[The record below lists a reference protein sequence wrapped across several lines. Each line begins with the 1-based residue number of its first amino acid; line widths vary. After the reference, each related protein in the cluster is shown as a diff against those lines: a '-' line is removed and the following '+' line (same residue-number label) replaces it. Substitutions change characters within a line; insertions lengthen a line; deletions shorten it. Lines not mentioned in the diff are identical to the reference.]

1 MSGGEAGAAVGL
13 RFTGGSLPGL
23 VPAVEGDLPSV
34 TVELADPSVLD
45 QRWSSATAPELIF
58 ERPFRDGRPFL
69 RVERDERAGYRI
81 WALEHGTHLISSDAT
96 RCSSALPDGP
106 VWRGMKLLAS
116 QTLPLLSTLRG
127 REVLHAAGVVVDG
140 RLLGIVAA
148 SGTGKSAT
156 ACNVIA
162 QGARFFADDVLALE
176 LVDGEVH
183 AHPGTC
189 LLNLHAHDM
198 DAIPEP
204 DRARL
209 GDELGRSDKVH
220 LAPEGFPTALPL
232 RGLVFLRRSGESA
245 ATTLSPLENAPAQ
258 LLGNAFLP
266 YLDRGER
273 LARQLDVM
281 SALARTVPLVRLEAG
296 RAGAPAALAATVRE
310 WAGGLP

>member
-1 MSGGEAGAAVGL
+1 LSGGEAGAAVGL
-13 RFTGGSLPGL
+13 RFTGASLPGL
-23 VPAVEGDLPSV
+23 IAGAEGELPSV
-34 TVELADPSVLD
+34 SVELEEAAVLD
-45 QRWSSATAPELIF
+45 ERWSSAPAPELIF

-81 WALEHGTHLISSDAT
+81 WALEHGMHMVSSDGT
-96 RCSSALPDGP
+96 HCSSALPDAP

-127 REVLHAAGVVVDG
+127 REVLHAAGVVADG
-140 RLLGIVAA
+140 CLIGIVAS

-162 QGARFFADDVLALE
+162 QGSRFFADDVLALE

-183 AHPGTC
+183 AHPGTR

-198 DAIPEP
+198 EAIPEP
-204 DRARL
+204 DRERL
-209 GDELGRSDKVH
+209 GEELGRSDKVH
-220 LAPEGFPTALPL
+220 FAPDGFPTALPL
-232 RGLVFLRRSGESA
+232 RGLVFLRRTGESEE
-245 ATTLSPLENAPAQ
+245 TTLSPLDNPSGQ

-266 YLDRGER
+266 YLDRGDR

-281 SALARTVPLVRLEAG
+281 SALARTVPLVQLEAG
-296 RAGAPAALAATVRE
+296 RNDAPAALAATVRE